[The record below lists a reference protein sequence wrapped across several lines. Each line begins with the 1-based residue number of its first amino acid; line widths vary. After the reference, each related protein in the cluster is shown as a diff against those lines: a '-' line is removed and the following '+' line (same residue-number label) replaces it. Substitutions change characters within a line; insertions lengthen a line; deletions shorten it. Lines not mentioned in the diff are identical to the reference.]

1 MKIVVDAMGGDHA
14 PRAVVAGVI
23 DALKEFDVKI
33 VLVGV
38 QQQVEAEL
46 ARYSYDQ
53 ARIEIVHA
61 PEVVGMEEHATVAIR
76 KKRASSISIGIDI
89 LKESCP
95 PAGRARGDAFVSAGN
110 TGAVVA
116 ASSFIL
122 GMLPGVERPA
132 IGLVIPTLQK
142 FSFLIDVGAN
152 TNPKPEHLFHSAL
165 MARVYVREVMG
176 VANPSVGLL
185 NIGEEATKGGDFVK
199 DIHKLMEERVTN
211 FIGNV
216 EANEVFTGRCDC
228 IICDGFVGNVVIKVS
243 EGLMESAGALLR
255 REIKKSPL
263 AMAGAI
269 LMKSR
274 LQHIKKLADY
284 TEYGGAPLLG
294 VNGVVMISH
303 GRSSPKAIKNAIRAT
318 IREVDHNIIAA
329 MASALTASSESTSKK
344 TKNPICPISNNSF
357 LLTSISL
364 LLT

>member
-14 PRAVVAGVI
+14 PQAVVAGVI
-23 DALKEFDVKI
+23 EALKEFDVHI

-38 QQQVEAEL
+38 ADKVAAEL
-46 ARYSYDQ
+46 AKYTYDKN
-53 ARIEIVHA
+53 RIEIVHA

-76 KKRASSISIGIDI
+76 KKRTSSISVGIDL
-89 LKESCP
+89 LKN
-95 PAGRARGDAFVSAGN
+95 ARGDAFISAGN

-122 GMLPGVERPA
+122 GMLKGVERPA
-132 IGLVIPTLQK
+132 IGLVIPTLKK

-152 TNPKPEHLFHSAL
+152 TAPKPGHLFHSAL
-165 MARVYVREVMG
+165 MARVYVREVLG

-216 EANEVFTGRCDC
+216 EANEVFTGRSDC
-228 IICDGFVGNVVIKVS
+228 IICDGFVGNVVIKIS

-318 IREVDHNIIAA
+318 MREVDHNIIAA
-329 MASALTASSESTSKK
+329 MAKELSG
-344 TKNPICPISNNSF
+344 
-357 LLTSISL
+357 
-364 LLT
+364 

>member
-1 MKIVVDAMGGDHA
+1 MRIVVDAMGGDHA
-14 PRAVVAGVI
+14 PQAVVAGVI
-23 DALKEFDVKI
+23 EAIKEFDVKI

-38 QQQVEAEL
+38 QEHVEAEL
-46 ARYSYDQ
+46 ARYSYDK
-53 ARIEIVHA
+53 ARIEIAHA

-76 KKRASSISIGIDI
+76 KKRASSISVGIDI
-89 LKESCP
+89 LKE
-95 PAGRARGDAFVSAGN
+95 ARGDAFVSAGN

-122 GMLPGVERPA
+122 GMLKGVERPA
-132 IGLVIPTLQK
+132 IGLVIPTLHR

-152 TNPKPEHLFHSAL
+152 TNPKPEHLLHSAL
-165 MARVYVREVMG
+165 MARVYVREVLG
-176 VANPSVGLL
+176 VGNPSVGLL
-185 NIGEEATKGGDFVK
+185 NIGEESTKGGDFVK
-199 DIHKLMEERVTN
+199 DIHNLMEERVTN
-211 FIGNV
+211 FIGNI
-216 EANEVFTGRCDC
+216 EANEVFTGRVDC

-263 AMAGAI
+263 ALAGAF

-294 VNGVVMISH
+294 VNGIVMISH

-329 MASALTASSESTSKK
+329 MASTLTASKELSG
-344 TKNPICPISNNSF
+344 
-357 LLTSISL
+357 
-364 LLT
+364 

>member
-14 PRAVVAGVI
+14 PQAVVAGVI
-23 DALKEFDVKI
+23 EALKEFDVRI

-38 QQQVEAEL
+38 GQQVEAEL
-46 ARYSYDQ
+46 AKYSYDK

-61 PEVVGMEEHATVAIR
+61 PEVIGMEEHATVAIR
-76 KKRASSISIGIDI
+76 KKRASSISVGIDI
-89 LKESCP
+89 LKEL
-95 PAGRARGDAFVSAGN
+95 RGGAFVSAGN

-122 GMLPGVERPA
+122 GMLKGVERPA
-132 IGLVIPTLQK
+132 IGLVIPTLNK

-152 TNPKPEHLFHSAL
+152 TNPKPEHLLHSAL
-165 MARVYVREVMG
+165 MARVYVREVLG

-199 DIHKLMEERVTN
+199 EIHKLMEERVTN
-211 FIGNV
+211 FTGNV

-228 IICDGFVGNVVIKVS
+228 IICDGFVGNVVIKIS
-243 EGLMESAGALLR
+243 EGLMESAGTLLR

-263 AMAGAI
+263 AMTGAI

-274 LQHIKKLADY
+274 LEHIKKYADY

-294 VNGVVMISH
+294 VNGIVMISH
-303 GRSSPKAIKNAIRAT
+303 GRSSSKAIKNAIRAT
-318 IREVDHNIIAA
+318 VREVDHNIIAA
-329 MASALTASSESTSKK
+329 MAKELSG
-344 TKNPICPISNNSF
+344 
-357 LLTSISL
+357 
-364 LLT
+364 

>member
-14 PRAVVAGVI
+14 PQAVVAGVI
-23 DALKEFDVKI
+23 EALKEFEVGKGKLNKI
-33 VLVGV
+33 VLVGA
-38 QQQVEAEL
+38 QEQVEAEL
-46 ARYSYDQ
+46 AKYSYDKT
-53 ARIEIVHA
+53 RIEIVHA
-61 PEVVGMEEHATVAIR
+61 PEVIGMEEHATVAIR
-76 KKRASSISIGIDI
+76 KKRASSISVGIDV
-89 LKESCP
+89 LKE
-95 PAGRARGDAFVSAGN
+95 ARGDAFVSAGN
-110 TGAVVA
+110 TGAVIA

-122 GMLPGVERPA
+122 GMLKGVERPA
-132 IGLVIPTLQK
+132 IGLVIPTLRK

-165 MARVYVREVMG
+165 MARVYVREVLG

-185 NIGEEATKGGDFVK
+185 NIGEESTKGGDFVK

-211 FIGNV
+211 FTGNV
-216 EANEVFTGRCDC
+216 EANEVFTGRVDC

-263 AMAGAI
+263 ALAGAF

-274 LQHIKKLADY
+274 LEHIKKLADY

-294 VNGVVMISH
+294 VNGIVMISH

-329 MASALTASSESTSKK
+329 MASELSK
-344 TKNPICPISNNSF
+344 
-357 LLTSISL
+357 
-364 LLT
+364 